1 MSTLKLTATGGG
13 GGTVSLKAP
22 SATQSNGALELVL
35 PTADGSANQLL
46 KTDGSG
52 NLGWATD
59 VGGKILQVVS
69 ANENNLLQNPTSMTT
84 FFDLD
89 VTPTSASS
97 KFIVWMAS
105 FFTLGNNTEMQI
117 ICEDGTFTG
126 GIREFRNY
134 HTDHGARV
142 FSTAMWFM
150 DQSHSTGS
158 AVTFAVKAHRT
169 SGSDTAQLGSSGT
182 SYKSSMVVMEVAV

>member
-1 MSTLKLTATGGG
+1 MSRLITNAIRNTGA
-13 GGTVSLKAP
+13 S
-22 SATQSNGALELVL
+22 
-35 PTADGSANQLL
+35 ADGITLDS
-46 KTDGSG
+46 SG
-52 NLGWATD
+52 NITVPGNLTVTGSSPA
-59 VGGKILQVVS
+59 KIIQVVA

-97 KFIVWMAS
+97 KFIVRMSS

-134 HTDHGARV
+134 HTDHGARI
-142 FSTAMWFM
+142 FATAEWFM

-158 AVTFAVKAHRT
+158 AVTYAVKAHRT

-182 SYKSSMVVMEVAV
+182 SYKSTMVVMEVAV